1 MFLIQEITSVL
12 NPLNAQIP
20 QPNTKI
26 ENLLIDSRKIIFP
39 EKSIFF
45 AFQGKQHD
53 GHQFLKEVYQKG
65 VRSFVVEQSVE
76 QVISDFP
83 KLKNANILQVS
94 SVRLSLQQI
103 AQKHREK
110 FKYPVIGVTGSNGK
124 TIVKEWLAQLLGEDY
139 KVIKSPK
146 SYNSQVGVPLSL
158 WQMNDWYNLGIFEAG
173 ISQVGEMENL
183 QRIIQ
188 PNIGI
193 FTNIGTAH
201 DEGFQSR
208 QEKIQEKLKLF
219 QNTST
224 LFYCEDYQDLAE
236 EIKRQLSDVE
246 LFSFSFQ
253 NREAT
258 LFIQKF
264 ESNVLKFLFK
274 KQLYELNLPF
284 SDSAS
289 VENLLHCILLMLYF
303 EISIEEIQRRIL
315 RLQNPAMRLSLR
327 EGIQQSYLIDDS
339 YNNDWG
345 GLQIA
350 LDFLEQQAQKE
361 RKVVILSDVL
371 QTGTSSEELYQSI
384 AEILSKRKI
393 DFLIGVGEEFVKW
406 QNQFVIP
413 AKFYPNTD
421 SFLENL
427 ETSLFANS
435 LILIKGAR
443 IFEFEKVV
451 QKLQK
456 KTHRTVLEINLDAL
470 AHNLNFYRQQL
481 APQTKL
487 MVMVKA
493 FAYGSGSAEV
503 AHLLQ
508 YHRVDYLAV
517 AYVDEGVF
525 LRENG
530 IQIPIMVLNPTVE
543 TFEQLIQYNLEAEM
557 YSFHLFQ
564 AYMDFYNT
572 SNHQNSP
579 PIHLK
584 LDTGMHRLGFMEKEL
599 PKLLQFL
606 KEKLPWE
613 IQVASVFTHLAGSDE
628 GKHEN
633 YSQKQ
638 LNTFQQMADAIEEV
652 LGYPFIRHALN
663 SPGILRYP
671 ESHLD
676 MVRLGIGLYGVEANQ
691 RMQAAL
697 EPIGTLK
704 TTISQIKYLKKG
716 DTIGYGRTGV
726 MEKNGKIATIAI
738 GYADGFSRDLSQG
751 RGEVLIR
758 GQRTKVIGNV
768 CMDMTMVD
776 VTDIPAEEGEEVL
789 IFSPEFSILEMAE
802 KLKTIPYTILT
813 SIGERVK
820 RVFYT
825 G

>member
-1 MFLIQEITSVL
+1 MFLIEEIVTLL
-12 NPLNAQIP
+12 NSLNAQISRP
-20 QPNTKI
+20 KNKI

-45 AFQGKQHD
+45 ALKGKQHD
-53 GHQFLKEVYQKG
+53 GHQFIGELYQKG
-65 VRSFVVEQSVE
+65 VQNFVLEGP
-76 QVISDFP
+76 IS
-83 KLKNANILQVS
+83 KYSHLKDANILQVQD
-94 SVRLSLQQI
+94 VRLALQQL

-110 FKYPVIGVTGSNGK
+110 FNYPVISITGSNGK
-124 TIVKEWLAQLLGEDY
+124 TIVKEWLAQLLGEDF

-158 WQMNDWYNLGIFEAG
+158 WQMNDWYDLGIFEAG

-183 QRIIQ
+183 QKIIQ
-188 PNIGI
+188 PSIGI

-201 DEGFQSR
+201 DEGFQSC
-208 QEKIQEKLKLF
+208 QEKIREKLKLF
-219 QNTST
+219 QNSNA
-224 LFYCEDYQDLAE
+224 LFYCEDYQDLTQ
-236 EIKRQLSDVE
+236 EIRSQLSDIE
-246 LFSFSFQ
+246 LLSFSFQ
-253 NREAT
+253 NQEAT
-258 LFIQKF
+258 LFIQEFKN
-264 ESNVLKFLFK
+264 SLLRFLFK
-274 KQLYELNLPF
+274 KQIYELNLSF
-284 SDSAS
+284 SDTAS
-289 VENLLHCILLMLYF
+289 VENVLHCILVMLYF
-303 EISIEEIQRRIL
+303 EVPIEEIQKRIL

-327 EGIQQSYLIDDS
+327 EGIHQSYLIDDS

-345 GLQIA
+345 GLQVA

-371 QTGTSSEELYQSI
+371 QTGTSSEELYQAIS
-384 AEILSKRKI
+384 ELLNKRKI
-393 DFLIGVGEEFVKW
+393 DFLIGVGEEFTKW
-406 QNQFVIP
+406 QNKFSISSQF
-413 AKFYPNTD
+413 YQNTQV
-421 SFLENL
+421 FLENL
-427 ETSLFANS
+427 DTSLFINS
-435 LILIKGAR
+435 LVLIKGAR

-481 APQTKL
+481 SPQTKL

-517 AYVDEGVF
+517 AYADEGVF

-530 IQIPIMVLNPTVE
+530 VQLPILVLNPTVE
-543 TFEQLIQYNLEAEM
+543 TFEQLLQYNLEPEL
-557 YSFHLFQ
+557 YSFNHFEDYLKFYKNQ
-564 AYMDFYNT
+564 AA
-572 SNHQNSP
+572 QKSP

-584 LDTGMHRLGFMEKEL
+584 LDTGMHRLGFMEEEL
-599 PKLLQFL
+599 PQLLTFL

-613 IQVASVFTHLAGSDE
+613 MRVASVFTHLAGSDE

-638 LNTFQQMADAIEEV
+638 IQTFQKMANAIEEV
-652 LGYPFIRHALN
+652 LGYSFIRHALN

-671 ESHLD
+671 EAHLD

-691 RMQAAL
+691 QMQAAL

-704 TTISQIKYLKKG
+704 TTISQIKDLKKG

-726 MEKNGKIATIAI
+726 MEKDGKIATIAI
-738 GYADGFSRDLSQG
+738 GYADGFSRALSQG

-776 VTDIPAEEGEEVL
+776 VSDIRAEEGDEVI
-789 IFSPEFSILEMAE
+789 IFSPEFSLLEMAE
-802 KLKTIPYTILT
+802 KLNTIPYTILT